1 MDQET
6 IKVTA
11 LQAIFDLLHLYGLEA
26 FKVDASAPSGSDDE
40 SKEEEEDEEE
50 QGEEDDKEEQQNKS
64 AANSAVAI
72 LSGLLESE
80 VSICKHSHS
89 FWSLNFLE
97 WVIVN
102 FNPCGKHRAPEMS

>member
-26 FKVDASAPSGSDDE
+26 FKVDASTTSGSDDE
-40 SKEEEEDEEE
+40 SKEENEDEEEE
-50 QGEEDDKEEQQNKS
+50 QGEEEDKEEEQNKS

-80 VSICKHSHS
+80 VNIYKHSCRI
-89 FWSLNFLE
+89 WSLNFLE
-97 WVIVN
+97 SK
-102 FNPCGKHRAPEMS
+102 F

>member
-1 MDQET
+1 MLFYLYIQISQVDQET

-26 FKVDASAPSGSDDE
+26 FKVDASTTSGSDDE
-40 SKEEEEDEEE
+40 SKEENEDEEE
-50 QGEEDDKEEQQNKS
+50 QGEEEDKEEQQNKS

-80 VSICKHSHS
+80 VNIHKQT
-89 FWSLNFLE
+89 FL
-97 WVIVN
+97 
-102 FNPCGKHRAPEMS
+102 